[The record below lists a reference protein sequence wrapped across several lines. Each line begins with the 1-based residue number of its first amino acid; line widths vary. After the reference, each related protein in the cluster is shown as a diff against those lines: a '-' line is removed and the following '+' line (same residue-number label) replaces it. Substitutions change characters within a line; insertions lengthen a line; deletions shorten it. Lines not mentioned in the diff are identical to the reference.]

1 MSKVCLCRG
10 ITEEQIVEAIKNGAS
25 SFEEVKEE
33 NKKVATDNNRVYPA
47 SNRDSTVIKSVT
59 TGARKSPNLPN
70 YYNNGEHMIS
80 RLTLIISIIALI
92 LSVYNLLVILGVLK

>member
-33 NKKVATDNNRVYPA
+33 TPVVEVPVADE
-47 SNRDSTVIKSVT
+47 DF
-59 TGARKSPNLPN
+59 
-70 YYNNGEHMIS
+70 E
-80 RLTLIISIIALI
+80 
-92 LSVYNLLVILGVLK
+92 

>member
-33 NKKVATDNNRVYPA
+33 
-47 SNRDSTVIKSVT
+47 
-59 TGARKSPNLPN
+59 TGAGDGGCRGGRCKCKIELLIE
-70 YYNNGEHMIS
+70 NN
-80 RLTLIISIIALI
+80 
-92 LSVYNLLVILGVLK
+92 K

>member
-1 MSKVCLCRG
+1 M
-10 ITEEQIVEAIKNGAS
+10 
-25 SFEEVKEE
+25 
-33 NKKVATDNNRVYPA
+33 ATDNNRVYPT
-47 SNRDSTVIKSVT
+47 SNRDNTVIKSVT

-92 LSVYNLLVILGVLK
+92 LSVYNLLVILGLLK